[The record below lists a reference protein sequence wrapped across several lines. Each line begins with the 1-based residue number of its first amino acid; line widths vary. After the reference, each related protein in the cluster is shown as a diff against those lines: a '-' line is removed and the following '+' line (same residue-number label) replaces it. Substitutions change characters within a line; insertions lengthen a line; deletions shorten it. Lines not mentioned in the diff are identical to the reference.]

1 MLTEPDVTLEAFRK
15 RVRDALD
22 NKVLRETMEND
33 GRSWSGATQDL
44 IKHEN
49 YPQWRRQA
57 AKTRQH
63 VLENLDTYL
72 IEFERNSTA
81 AGAEVLWCDSAA
93 DAQTTVTE
101 IVKKHQGASVV
112 KSKSMMTEEIHLR
125 DAFAREGIT
134 VTETDLGEYIV
145 QLANEPPSHVVG
157 PASHKSIAEVQELF
171 LEHHTELPHDR
182 PLNSQALV
190 EESRQVLRDEYS
202 ASTIGITGANFLIA
216 DSGTVVTVT
225 AEGNAELT
233 VLSSDV
239 HIVVTGVERV
249 VPTLEQAMPLLR
261 ALCRASGSGDIVS
274 YISFV
279 RGARRAGDLDGP
291 KKLYIVLLD
300 LQRTALLGTK
310 AESLLRC
317 VRCGAC
323 MNHCPVYQVG
333 GGHVYGTVYPGPLG
347 KALLPFTYGNEKLGY
362 LASASAGC
370 KRCDTVCPVEIPL
383 TSLMEES
390 KRDAFERG
398 VGSWP
403 KRKAMS
409 LYSWLCTR
417 PRAFH
422 FAERSFVRLTRLL
435 GGKGRQL
442 RRFLGPWSKGRDLKV
457 HDSRTFLSQYKAS
470 KR

>member
-15 RVRDALD
+15 RVREALD

-49 YPQWRRQA
+49 YAEWRRQA
-57 AKTRQH
+57 ANTRQH

-72 IEFERNSTA
+72 LEFEKNSTE
-81 AGAEVLWCDSAA
+81 AGAEVLWCDSTE
-93 DAQTTVTE
+93 DAQRTITSL
-101 IVKKHQGASVV
+101 VKKHKGSSVV

-125 DAFAREGIT
+125 DAFAREGIH

-157 PASHKSIAEVQELF
+157 PASHKSIGEVQELF
-171 LEHHTELPHDR
+171 LEHHSELPADR
-182 PLNSQALV
+182 PLDSHALV
-190 EESRQVLRDEYS
+190 EESRLVLRDEYT

-216 DSGTVVTVT
+216 DSGTIVTVT

-233 VLSSDV
+233 VLSADV

-261 ALCRASGSGDIVS
+261 TLCRASGSGDVVS

-279 RGARRAGDLDGP
+279 RGARRANDLDGP

-300 LQRTALLGTK
+300 LKRTDLLGTT

-347 KALLPFTYGNEKLGY
+347 KALLPYSYGVETLGY
-362 LASASAGC
+362 LASASVGC

-383 TSLMEES
+383 TALMEES
-390 KRDAFERG
+390 KRESYERR
-398 VGSWP
+398 VGPWRQ
-403 KRKAMS
+403 RKMMS
-409 LYSWLCTR
+409 VYSWLCTR
-417 PRAFH
+417 PRIFH
-422 FAERSFVRLTRLL
+422 FAERTFLRLTRVL
-435 GGKGRQL
+435 GGRNRRL
-442 RRFLGPWSKGRDLKV
+442 RRFLGPWSKGRDLQF
-457 HDSRTFLSQYKAS
+457 HDSRTFLSQYSDS